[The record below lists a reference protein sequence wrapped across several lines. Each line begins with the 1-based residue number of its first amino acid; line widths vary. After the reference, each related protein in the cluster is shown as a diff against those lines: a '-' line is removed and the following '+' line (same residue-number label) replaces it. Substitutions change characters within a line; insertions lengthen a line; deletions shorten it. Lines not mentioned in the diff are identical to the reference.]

1 MNKTERRH
9 ELQQNELAAYLEK
22 VNKQIEPYSKPI
34 LGVVIVVMALGIGWS
49 FYSSEQ
55 EADSS
60 FATLELIKATSTQ
73 EIIPES
79 LDTVNSE
86 FPETSAGKLAKLYQ
100 GLALVNDGN
109 NDIYELPDTAKET
122 LNAGIEVLGS
132 VAEGNNDPLIKSRA
146 YLGIALAQTTLGDTE
161 AAVAAYDQI
170 KKADESEA
178 MVEYA
183 ANRIATLNST
193 STKEFSEWFKD
204 TSFAVVIPENPDPS
218 LPPMN
223 GLPGG
228 IDSFLPDPGTP
239 STDSD
244 SKEKENPLTGEA
256 TPRDLDG
263 GLDLPNGTD
272 SAAPADTTEA
282 TDSDSDSQTTPPAS
296 PETPEPV
303 APSEAES
310 SATEA
315 PAEAETESSNA
326 AEAPAEQAP
335 AVEAPADD
343 K

>member
-1 MNKTERRH
+1 M
-9 ELQQNELAAYLEK
+9 
-22 VNKQIEPYSKPI
+22 NKQIEPYSKPI
-34 LGVVIVVMALGIGWS
+34 LGVVLVVMAVGIGWS

-60 FATLELIKATSTQ
+60 FATLELIKATSAQ
-73 EIIPES
+73 MIDPED

-100 GLALVNDGN
+100 GLALVNEGN
-109 NDIYELPDTAKET
+109 DLIYEDTESATET
-122 LNAGIEVLGS
+122 LKEGIEVLTS

-161 AAVAAYDQI
+161 AAVAAYEEVE
-170 KKADESEA
+170 KADESEA

-183 ANRIATLNST
+183 ANRIATLTST
-193 STKEFSEWFKD
+193 ATKEFSDWFKD
-204 TSFAVVIPENPDPS
+204 TSFAVATPANPDPS
-218 LPPMN
+218 LPPAN
-223 GLPGG
+223 GLPS
-228 IDSFLPDPGTP
+228 IDSFLPDLGTP

-244 SKEKENPLTGEA
+244 SQEKENPLTGEA

-263 GLDLPNGTD
+263 GLDLPKVTD

-282 TDSDSDSQTTPPAS
+282 TDSDSETTPAAS

-303 APSEAES
+303 APSDAES

-326 AEAPAEQAP
+326 AAEAPAEQAP

>member
-34 LGVVIVVMALGIGWS
+34 LGVVLVVMAVGIGWS

-60 FATLELIKATSTQ
+60 FATLELIKATSAQ
-73 EIIPES
+73 MIDPED

-100 GLALVNDGN
+100 GLALVNEGN
-109 NDIYELPDTAKET
+109 DLIYEDPESATET
-122 LNAGIEVLGS
+122 LNAGIKVLTNI
-132 VAEGNNDPLIKSRA
+132 AEGNSEPLIKSRA

-161 AAVAAYDQI
+161 AAVAAYEKV

-183 ANRIATLNST
+183 ANRIATLTST
-193 STKEFSEWFKD
+193 ATKEFSDWFKD
-204 TSFAVVIPENPDPS
+204 TSFEVVTPANPDPS
-218 LPPMN
+218 LPPAN
-223 GLPGG
+223 GLPS
-228 IDSFLPDPGTP
+228 IDSFLPDLGTP

-244 SKEKENPLTGEA
+244 TKEKENPLTGEA

-263 GLDLPNGTD
+263 GLDLPKVTD

-282 TDSDSDSQTTPPAS
+282 TDSDSETTPAAS

-303 APSEAES
+303 APSDAES

-326 AEAPAEQAP
+326 AAEAPAEQAP

>member
-34 LGVVIVVMALGIGWS
+34 LGVVLVVMAVGIGWS

-60 FATLELIKATSTQ
+60 FATLELIKATSAQ
-73 EIIPES
+73 MIDPED

-86 FPETSAGKLAKLYQ
+86 LPDTSAGKLAKLYQ
-100 GLALVNDGN
+100 GLALVNEGN
-109 NDIYELPDTAKET
+109 DLIYEDTESATET
-122 LNAGIEVLGS
+122 LKEGIEVLTS

-161 AAVAAYDQI
+161 AAVAAYE
-170 KKADESEA
+170 KVEKADESEA

-183 ANRIATLNST
+183 ANRIATLTST
-193 STKEFSEWFKD
+193 ATKEFSDWFKD
-204 TSFAVVIPENPDPS
+204 TSFAVATPANPDPS
-218 LPPMN
+218 LPPAN
-223 GLPGG
+223 GLPS
-228 IDSFLPDPGTP
+228 IDSFLPDLGTP

-244 SKEKENPLTGEA
+244 TKEKENPLTGEA

-263 GLDLPNGTD
+263 GLDLPKVTD

-282 TDSDSDSQTTPPAS
+282 TDSDSETTPAAS

-303 APSEAES
+303 APSDAES

-326 AEAPAEQAP
+326 AAEAPAEQAP

>member
-34 LGVVIVVMALGIGWS
+34 LGVVLVVMAVGIGWS

-60 FATLELIKATSTQ
+60 FATLELIKATSAQ
-73 EIIPES
+73 MIDPED

-100 GLALVNDGN
+100 GLALVNEGN
-109 NDIYELPDTAKET
+109 DLIYEDTESATET
-122 LNAGIEVLGS
+122 LKEGIEVLTS

-161 AAVAAYDQI
+161 AAVAAYE
-170 KKADESEA
+170 KVEKADESEA

-183 ANRIATLNST
+183 ANRIATLTST
-193 STKEFSEWFKD
+193 ATKEFSDWFKD
-204 TSFAVVIPENPDPS
+204 TSFAVATPANPDPS
-218 LPPMN
+218 LPPAN
-223 GLPGG
+223 GLPS
-228 IDSFLPDPGTP
+228 IDSFLPDLGTP

-244 SKEKENPLTGEA
+244 TKEKENPLTGEA

-263 GLDLPNGTD
+263 GLDLPKVTD

-282 TDSDSDSQTTPPAS
+282 TDSDSETTPAAS

-303 APSEAES
+303 APSDAES

-326 AEAPAEQAP
+326 AAEAPAEQAP

>member
-34 LGVVIVVMALGIGWS
+34 LGVVLVVMAVGIGWS

-60 FATLELIKATSTQ
+60 FATLELIKATSVQ
-73 EIIPES
+73 MIDPED
-79 LDTVNSE
+79 LDTVE
-86 FPETSAGKLAKLYQ
+86 FEFLKTSAGKLAKLYQ
-100 GLALVNDGN
+100 GLALVNEGN
-109 NDIYELPDTAKET
+109 DLIYEDTESATET
-122 LNAGIEVLGS
+122 LKEGIEVLTS

-161 AAVAAYDQI
+161 AAVAAYEEVE
-170 KKADESEA
+170 KADESEA

-183 ANRIATLNST
+183 ANRIATLTST
-193 STKEFSEWFKD
+193 ATKEFSDWFKN
-204 TSFAVVIPENPDPS
+204 TSFAVATPANPDPS
-218 LPPMN
+218 LPPSERITS
-223 GLPGG
+223 
-228 IDSFLPDPGTP
+228 IDSFLPDLGTP

-244 SKEKENPLTGEA
+244 TKEKENPLTGEA

-263 GLDLPNGTD
+263 GLDLPKVTD

-282 TDSDSDSQTTPPAS
+282 TDSDSETTPAAS

-303 APSEAES
+303 APSDAES

-326 AEAPAEQAP
+326 AAEAPAEQAP

>member
-34 LGVVIVVMALGIGWS
+34 LGVVLVVMAVGIGWS

-60 FATLELIKATSTQ
+60 FATLELIKATSAQ
-73 EIIPES
+73 MIDPED

-100 GLALVNDGN
+100 GLALVNEGN
-109 NDIYELPDTAKET
+109 DLIYEDTESATET
-122 LNAGIEVLGS
+122 LKEGIEVLTS

-161 AAVAAYDQI
+161 AAVAAYEKV

-183 ANRIATLNST
+183 ANRIATLTST
-193 STKEFSEWFKD
+193 ATKEFSDWFKD
-204 TSFAVVIPENPDPS
+204 TSFEVVTPANPDPS
-218 LPPMN
+218 LPPAN
-223 GLPGG
+223 GLPS
-228 IDSFLPDPGTP
+228 IDSFLPDLGTP

-244 SKEKENPLTGEA
+244 TKEKENPLTGEA

-263 GLDLPNGTD
+263 GLDLPKVTD

-282 TDSDSDSQTTPPAS
+282 TDSDSETTPAAS

-303 APSEAES
+303 APSDAES

-326 AEAPAEQAP
+326 AAEAPAEQAP

>member
-34 LGVVIVVMALGIGWS
+34 LGVVLVVMAVGIGWS

-60 FATLELIKATSTQ
+60 FATLELIKATSAQ
-73 EIIPES
+73 MIDPED

-100 GLALVNDGN
+100 GLALVNEGN
-109 NDIYELPDTAKET
+109 DLIYEDTESATET
-122 LNAGIEVLGS
+122 LKEGIEVLTS

-161 AAVAAYDQI
+161 AAVAAYEEVE
-170 KKADESEA
+170 KADESEA

-183 ANRIATLNST
+183 ANRIATLTST
-193 STKEFSEWFKD
+193 ATKEFSDWFKD
-204 TSFAVVIPENPDPS
+204 TSFAVATPANPDPS
-218 LPPMN
+218 LPPAN
-223 GLPGG
+223 GLPS
-228 IDSFLPDPGTP
+228 IDSFLPDLGTP

-244 SKEKENPLTGEA
+244 TKEKENPLTGEA

-263 GLDLPNGTD
+263 GLDLPKVTD

-282 TDSDSDSQTTPPAS
+282 TDSDSETTPAAS

-303 APSEAES
+303 APSDAES

-326 AEAPAEQAP
+326 AAEAPAEQAP

>member
-34 LGVVIVVMALGIGWS
+34 LGVVLVVMAVGIGWS

-60 FATLELIKATSTQ
+60 FATLELIKATSAQ
-73 EIIPES
+73 MIDPED

-100 GLALVNDGN
+100 GLALVNEGN
-109 NDIYELPDTAKET
+109 DLIYEDTESATET
-122 LNAGIEVLGS
+122 LKEGIEVLTS

-161 AAVAAYDQI
+161 AAVAAYEKV

-183 ANRIATLNST
+183 ANRIATLTST
-193 STKEFSEWFKD
+193 ATKEFSDWFKD
-204 TSFAVVIPENPDPS
+204 TSFEVVTPANPDPS
-218 LPPMN
+218 LPPAN
-223 GLPGG
+223 GLPS
-228 IDSFLPDPGTP
+228 IDSFLPDLGTP

-244 SKEKENPLTGEA
+244 TKEKENPLTGEA

-263 GLDLPNGTD
+263 GLDLPKVTD

-282 TDSDSDSQTTPPAS
+282 TDSDSEKTPAAS

-303 APSEAES
+303 APSEAKS

-315 PAEAETESSNA
+315 PAEAETESSNAA

>member
-34 LGVVIVVMALGIGWS
+34 LGVVLVVMAVGIGWS

-60 FATLELIKATSTQ
+60 FATLELIKATSAQ
-73 EIIPES
+73 MIDPED

-100 GLALVNDGN
+100 GLALVNEGN
-109 NDIYELPDTAKET
+109 DLIYEDTESATET
-122 LNAGIEVLGS
+122 LKEGIEVLTS

-146 YLGIALAQTTLGDTE
+146 YLGIALAQTTLGDTKT
-161 AAVAAYDQI
+161 AVAAYV
-170 KKADESEA
+170 KVGEADESEA

-183 ANRIATLNST
+183 ANRIATLTST
-193 STKEFSEWFKD
+193 ATKEFSDWFKD
-204 TSFAVVIPENPDPS
+204 TSFEVVTPANPDPS
-218 LPPMN
+218 LPPAN
-223 GLPGG
+223 GLPS
-228 IDSFLPDPGTP
+228 IDSFLPDLGTP

-244 SKEKENPLTGEA
+244 TKEKENPLTGEA

-263 GLDLPNGTD
+263 GLDLPKVTD

-282 TDSDSDSQTTPPAS
+282 TDSDSETTPAAS

-303 APSEAES
+303 APSDAES

-326 AEAPAEQAP
+326 AAEAPAEQAP

>member
-34 LGVVIVVMALGIGWS
+34 LGVVLVVMAVGIGWS

-60 FATLELIKATSTQ
+60 FATLELIKATSAQ
-73 EIIPES
+73 MIDPED
-79 LDTVNSE
+79 LDTGNSE

-100 GLALVNDGN
+100 GLALVNEGN
-109 NDIYELPDTAKET
+109 DLIYEDTESATET
-122 LNAGIEVLGS
+122 LKEGIEVLTS

-161 AAVAAYDQI
+161 AAVAAYE
-170 KKADESEA
+170 KVEKADESEA

-183 ANRIATLNST
+183 ANRIATLTST
-193 STKEFSEWFKD
+193 ATKEFSDWFKD
-204 TSFAVVIPENPDPS
+204 TSFAVATPANPDPS
-218 LPPMN
+218 LPPAN
-223 GLPGG
+223 GLPS
-228 IDSFLPDPGTP
+228 IDSFLPDLGTP

-244 SKEKENPLTGEA
+244 TKEKENPLTGEA

-263 GLDLPNGTD
+263 GLDLPKVTD

-282 TDSDSDSQTTPPAS
+282 TDSDSETTPAAS

-303 APSEAES
+303 APSDAES

-326 AEAPAEQAP
+326 AAEAPAEQAP

>member
-122 LNAGIEVLGS
+122 LNAGIEVLRS

-193 STKEFSEWFKD
+193 STIEFSKWFKD
-204 TSFAVVIPENPDPS
+204 TSFAVATPANPDPS
-218 LPPMN
+218 LPPGN
-223 GLPGG
+223 GLPS
-228 IDSFLPDPGTP
+228 IDSFLPKLGTP

-263 GLDLPNGTD
+263 GLDLPKVTD